1 MILLT
6 QATEEKQKPEKKRE
20 HTRRP
25 LLVGI
30 LSFLLALILMSA
42 LTIAVPVTFLRCLLT
57 DHNIEVIVDRVIDSI
72 DITSIEIP
80 TGDSTQNVAG
90 AILEFTSGVEGLSF
104 ITEEQINEV
113 LLNDFVKQAATD
125 ILKQYGMSL
134 AQGEEIFR
142 LNAEQIYAY
151 VEANKDTLIQLARE
165 AGYEGEIPF
174 EENKEAIVATIEA
187 AIGSEGISV
196 ESIIGNSEDAQML
209 GKYLKQAQLIFSDS
223 TLYLVWGTV
232 IFIAMLI
239 LFLNVKYISCF
250 FRACGFPA
258 FIVGGLY
265 TLVSFSIGLIIAMI
279 KIENELISEI
289 LNFIAGFSAAL
300 LADISVPMTAV
311 GIAFIIASIIIAII
325 RRFQS
330 KI

>member
-223 TLYLVWGTV
+223 TLYLVWGTA

-279 KIENELISEI
+279 
-289 LNFIAGFSAAL
+289 
-300 LADISVPMTAV
+300 
-311 GIAFIIASIIIAII
+311 
-325 RRFQS
+325 
-330 KI
+330 

>member
-1 MILLT
+1 
-6 QATEEKQKPEKKRE
+6 
-20 HTRRP
+20 
-25 LLVGI
+25 
-30 LSFLLALILMSA
+30 
-42 LTIAVPVTFLRCLLT
+42 
-57 DHNIEVIVDRVIDSI
+57 
-72 DITSIEIP
+72 
-80 TGDSTQNVAG
+80 
-90 AILEFTSGVEGLSF
+90 
-104 ITEEQINEV
+104 
-113 LLNDFVKQAATD
+113 
-125 ILKQYGMSL
+125 
-134 AQGEEIFR
+134 
-142 LNAEQIYAY
+142 
-151 VEANKDTLIQLARE
+151 
-165 AGYEGEIPF
+165 
-174 EENKEAIVATIEA
+174 
-187 AIGSEGISV
+187 
-196 ESIIGNSEDAQML
+196 ML
-209 GKYLKQAQLIFSDS
+209 GYHLRRAQLIFSDS
-223 TLYLVWGTV
+223 TLYLVWGAV

-311 GIAFIIASIIIAII
+311 GVAFIITSIIIAII

>member
-142 LNAEQIYAY
+142 LNAEQIYSY
-151 VEANKDTLIQLARE
+151 IEDNMDTLIQLARE

-311 GIAFIIASIIIAII
+311 GVAFIITSIIIAII

>member
-311 GIAFIIASIIIAII
+311 GVAFIITSIIIAII

>member
-6 QATEEKQKPEKKRE
+6 QATEEKQKPKKKRK

-25 LLVGI
+25 FLVGI

-57 DHNIEVIVDRVIDSI
+57 DHNIEVIVDHIVDTLDPAGIS
-72 DITSIEIP
+72 IP
-80 TGDSTQNVAG
+80 TKGGEQNIAG
-90 AILEFTSGVEGLSF
+90 AILEFTSGVEGLNF

-142 LNAEQIYAY
+142 LNAEQIYVY
-151 VEANKDTLIQLARE
+151 VEANIDTLIQLARE
-165 AGYEGEIPF
+165 AGYEGEIPI
-174 EENKEAIVATIEA
+174 EENKEIIVSTIES

-209 GKYLKQAQLIFSDS
+209 GKYLKQAQLIFSDN

-239 LFLNVKYISCF
+239 LFLNVKYISYF

-311 GIAFIIASIIIAII
+311 GIAFIITSIIIAII

>member
-25 LLVGI
+25 LLIGI

-57 DHNIEVIVDRVIDSI
+57 DHNVEVIVDHIVDTLDPAGIS
-72 DITSIEIP
+72 IP
-80 TGDSTQNVAG
+80 TEGGTQNIAG
-90 AILEFTSGVEGLSF
+90 AILEFTSGVEGLDF

-142 LNAEQIYAY
+142 LNAEQIYSY
-151 VEANKDTLIQLARE
+151 IEDNMDTLVLLARE
-165 AGYEGEIPF
+165 AGYEGEIPI
-174 EENKEAIVATIEA
+174 EENKEIIVSTIES

-196 ESIIGNSEDAQML
+196 ESIIDSYGDAQML
-209 GKYLKQAQLIFSDS
+209 GYHLRRAQLIFSDS

-258 FIVGGLY
+258 IIVGGLY

-311 GIAFIIASIIIAII
+311 GVAFIITSIIIAII

>member
-25 LLVGI
+25 LLIGI

-57 DHNIEVIVDRVIDSI
+57 DHNVEVIVDHIVDTLDPAGIS
-72 DITSIEIP
+72 IP
-80 TGDSTQNVAG
+80 TEGGTQNIAG
-90 AILEFTSGVEGLSF
+90 AILEFTSGVEGLDF

-142 LNAEQIYAY
+142 LNAEQIYSY
-151 VEANKDTLIQLARE
+151 IEDNMDTLIQLARE
-165 AGYEGEIPF
+165 AGYECEIPIA
-174 EENKEAIVATIEA
+174 ENKETIVATIEA

-265 TLVSFSIGLIIAMI
+265 TLAAFAAQTLIAMI
-279 KIENELISEI
+279 TIENEMLAE
-289 LNFIAGFSAAL
+289 LVRFTVGFVAAL
-300 LADISVPMTAV
+300 LADISLPAV
-311 GIAFIIASIIIAII
+311 ITGLVLIIVSFVLDIL
-325 RRFQS
+325 R
-330 KI
+330 KILKKA

>member
-311 GIAFIIASIIIAII
+311 GIAFIITSIIIAII